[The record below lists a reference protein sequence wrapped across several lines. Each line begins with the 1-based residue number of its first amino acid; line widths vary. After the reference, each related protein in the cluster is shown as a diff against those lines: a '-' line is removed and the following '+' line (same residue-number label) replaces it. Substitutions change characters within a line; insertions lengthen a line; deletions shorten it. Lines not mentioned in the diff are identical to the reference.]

1 MRKDRPRS
9 VGTMIE
15 KKEGTLPGTPD
26 SEALALTYQHLEAT
40 TAQAQADVKSAFMRL
55 TESLRSREKQLL
67 RQIDVAH
74 SQQLSL
80 IQSRSEN
87 ALSERIPHVTV
98 QLDQENIISETISSL
113 GLVGLTGGNLLV
125 LEGDGSFLQRVEDY
139 QDANQDHMS
148 MFKPVP
154 LDSSSSP
161 IQETVIRFSHIS
173 LPQNSPREDEDIHQN
188 GKSQTD
194 VESPVH
200 LNENRESDDLK
211 SGGSTHKRQHPTQV
225 QQWLKQLSAET
236 ETEPSIGEPKNFEPL

>member
-1 MRKDRPRS
+1 
-9 VGTMIE
+9 MIE
-15 KKEGTLPGTPD
+15 KKDGTLPSTPD
-26 SEALALTYQHLEAT
+26 SEALAQTCQHLEAR
-40 TAQAQADVKSAFMRL
+40 TAQAQAEVKSAFTRL
-55 TESLRSREKQLL
+55 TEALCSREKQLL

-80 IQSRSEN
+80 IQSRSGN
-87 ALSERIPHVTV
+87 LLSERIPHVTV
-98 QLDQENIISETISSL
+98 QLDKENAIIDAISSL

-161 IQETVIRFSHIS
+161 MQETVIRFSHIS
-173 LPQNSPREDEDIHQN
+173 LPPNALREDTDNLKNQNSQFEVDVVSPAS
-188 GKSQTD
+188 KS
-194 VESPVH
+194 
-200 LNENRESDDLK
+200 ENLESDDINCI
-211 SGGSTHKRQHPTQV
+211 GSSQKRQHPTQV